1 MICDWTFFAFPLNL
15 LLASLWIVGWSWL
28 YRRHRESSLIRFM
41 LSPLSTILSISLLLA
56 ACFWI
61 GLSGNREF
69 VGSLVFVMLLLFIQ
83 TVLFL
88 VILRGWRRSDC
99 VIRWRFIMLHAGLL
113 LALGAGYW
121 GAPDS
126 YELRVALDKGQAV
139 REAYRLD
146 GQKDGLSYELKLI
159 GCEARYSIGNK
170 PIHYEA
176 IVSADDSEPV
186 KITVNHPYN
195 VRIGEDIYLTSV
207 SDNGCVLQIVHE
219 PWRYLGLVGILMLM
233 AGAVMLFLKGPRK

>member
-1 MICDWTFFAFPLNL
+1 
-15 LLASLWIVGWSWL
+15 
-28 YRRHRESSLIRFM
+28 
-41 LSPLSTILSISLLLA
+41 
-56 ACFWI
+56 
-61 GLSGNREF
+61 
-69 VGSLVFVMLLLFIQ
+69 
-83 TVLFL
+83 
-88 VILRGWRRSDC
+88 
-99 VIRWRFIMLHAGLL
+99 MLHAGLL

-139 REAYRLD
+139 CEAYRMD

-159 GCEARYSIGNK
+159 GCEARYSIDNK

-219 PWRYLGLVGILMLM
+219 PWRYLGLAGILMLM